1 MRVLIISGTA
11 HKGSDYNIGRM
22 TAEKLAKPEEIDEV
36 FLPRDFDEFCCGCT
50 NCFTKGEDTC
60 PHYGKLRPIT
70 ELIDAADVLILTSPV
85 YVYHC
90 TGQMKA
96 LLDHYGWRWMAH
108 RPEEKMFRKQ
118 AVVISTA
125 AGAGVKSAM
134 KDMAD
139 SCFFWG
145 IPKTYKLGRPVAA
158 TDWESVKPK
167 VKESIGK
174 KADSIAKKILKRQGN
189 VPVPLKTKAFFK
201 IMSLMQRNGWN
212 KADMDYWKAKGWTES
227 KRPWK

>member
-11 HKGSDYNIGRM
+11 HKGSGYNIGRM